1 MKKKCT
7 PQNNA
12 IVINTPVECTSAVI
26 PTTDVCIDPFLYV
39 WNLAAS
45 NSILQSSNIDGEL
58 DKILNAGL
66 ILPSAN
72 SICCPSC
79 EKEPFYSIGTAQL
92 FSDLADLLG
101 WVNGTADFN
110 LCCVSYEMSPLTYNN
125 IMPDINLNCCDTK
138 FSSCSS
144 SLVSLTGTEL
154 IQNQG
159 LVEVNSLNNETLIC
173 QLVNSFTNLPED
185 TYLSNSSLETI
196 IENFLSKG
204 FIVHCCDCNIFIG
217 NLNAFNAYAL
227 NNNCFSIQN

>member
-7 PQNNA
+7 PANNA
-12 IVINTPVECTSAVI
+12 IVINTPVECTPAVI
-26 PTTDVCIDPFLYV
+26 PTTDVCTDPFSYV

-45 NSILQSSNIDGEL
+45 NSILQSSDIDGAL
-58 DKILNAGL
+58 NKILDAGL
-66 ILPSAN
+66 ILPSTN

-79 EKEPFYSIGTAQL
+79 ATEPFYSLSTAQP
-92 FSDLADLLG
+92 FADLASILG
-101 WVNGTADFN
+101 WISGTKAFDY
-110 LCCVSYEMSPLTYNN
+110 CCVNYEMSPSVYTN

-144 SLVSLTGTEL
+144 SLASLIGMEI

-173 QLVNSFTNLPED
+173 QLVNSFTNLPEG
-185 TYLSNSSLETI
+185 TYLSSSSLQTI
-196 IENFLSKG
+196 IGNFLSLG

-227 NNNCFSIQN
+227 NNNCFSLPN